1 MAVDKIFLDVMTCC
15 PLPSKFIVLNL
26 LQLIIF
32 NLKVDREPEVSC
44 PD

>member
-1 MAVDKIFLDVMTCC
+1 MTVDKIFLDEMMGC

-32 NLKVDREPEVSC
+32 NLKVDRGPEVSC
-44 PD
+44 PG